1 MLFVTFSMQLKKS
14 ITVARYALLS
24 ICCSMTLI
32 TIDVQLLLFQF
43 TGCFYIRTLVS
54 HFHHLFHLFG
64 REPLGLVELGFYRTD
79 GFPTTSVKALK
90 RIQSNNSNQCRSS
103 IFFFIH
109 NRTSGSRALLS
120 LRQMSNAS
128 TGLIGQ
134 F

>member
-1 MLFVTFSMQLKKS
+1 
-14 ITVARYALLS
+14 LS
-24 ICCSMTLI
+24 ICCSVTLI

-90 RIQSNNSNQCRSS
+90 RIQSNNSNQWPKLTLSS
-103 IFFFIH
+103 STTGRILTEVMLLFY
-109 NRTSGSRALLS
+109 TALWL
-120 LRQMSNAS
+120 
-128 TGLIGQ
+128 
-134 F
+134 